1 MGSQLQTLSEE
12 EFLEIE
18 DALASTPRGR
28 AFMRMRDQRQRV
40 VAIEEVRR
48 LSVSIRD
55 WVSRKV
61 DGSGG
66 ASHLDILRRELHE
79 MGAYIQRTRDEL
91 ASLRMKDG
99 QPTSSNRI
107 NLATEELDEIVRSTE
122 RATSDIL
129 NAAEAV
135 LKLADDV
142 SPVAADKASELSAQA
157 TEILTACS
165 FQDLTGQRITKV
177 VNTLRYLEQ
186 RVNAMIEI
194 WGIETGK
201 AVAEEGDKR
210 PDSHLLN
217 GPARPGQEKSQNEI
231 DAILNGVAA
240 DTGDSASSGAKLPEL
255 LAGNGKAPD
264 TAPAPPPNGKAAA
277 SQSDIDRLF
286 G

>member
-1 MGSQLQTLSEE
+1 MASPLPTLSET

-28 AFMRMRDQRQRV
+28 AFLRMRDQRARV

-48 LSVSIRD
+48 LGLSIRD
-55 WVSRKV
+55 WVTRKV
-61 DGSGG
+61 DTGGG
-66 ASHLDILRRELHE
+66 ASHLEILRRELHE
-79 MGAYIQRTRDEL
+79 MGAYIQRTRGEL

-99 QPTSSNRI
+99 GPSSGNRI
-107 NLATEELDEIVRSTE
+107 YLATEELDEIVRSTE

-129 NAAEAV
+129 NAAEQM
-135 LKLADDV
+135 LKIAQELT
-142 SPVAADKASELSAQA
+142 PVAEEKAASLSAQA

-194 WGIETGK
+194 WGIESAK
-201 AVAEEGDKR
+201 AVDEPTDKR
-210 PDSHLLN
+210 PDAHLLN
-217 GPARPGQEKSQNEI
+217 GPARPGQEKNQSEI
-231 DAILNGVAA
+231 DAILNGV
-240 DTGDSASSGAKLPEL
+240 TGGAPNGGAKLPEL
-255 LAGNGKAPD
+255 LNKAP
-264 TAPAPPPNGKAAA
+264 A
-277 SQSDIDRLF
+277 SQSDIDRIF

>member
-1 MGSQLQTLSEE
+1 MTTQPPALNET

-18 DALASTPRGR
+18 EALASTPRGR
-28 AFMRMRDQRQRV
+28 VFLRMRDQRQRV

-55 WVSRKV
+55 WVTRKV
-61 DGSGG
+61 ETGG
-66 ASHLDILRRELHE
+66 GSHLAILRRELHE

-99 QPTSSNRI
+99 APTGSNRI

-129 NAAEAV
+129 NAAEHI
-135 LKLADDV
+135 LKLAEAV
-142 SPVAADKASELSAQA
+142 APLAADKAGELSSHA

-194 WGIETGK
+194 WGIENAK
-201 AVAEEGDKR
+201 AAEEPVDER
-210 PDSHLLN
+210 PDAHLLN
-217 GPARPGQEKSQNEI
+217 GPARPGQEKNQTEI
-231 DAILNGVAA
+231 DAILNGV
-240 DTGDSASSGAKLPEL
+240 TGGKDSKLPEL
-255 LAGNGKAPD
+255 LGKP
-264 TAPAPPPNGKAAA
+264 A
-277 SQSDIDRLF
+277 SQSDIDRMF

>member
-1 MGSQLQTLSEE
+1 MATSLPTLSET

-28 AFMRMRDQRQRV
+28 TFLRMRDQRQRV

-48 LSVSIRD
+48 LSLSIRD
-55 WVSRKV
+55 WVARKV
-61 DGSGG
+61 DSGGG
-66 ASHLDILRRELHE
+66 ASHLEILRRELHE

-99 QPTSSNRI
+99 SPSSSNRI

-135 LKLADDV
+135 LKLAEEV
-142 SPVAADKASELSAQA
+142 TPVAADKASALSAQA

-194 WGIETGK
+194 WGVETAK
-201 AVAEEGDKR
+201 SMDEPLDKR
-210 PDSHLLN
+210 PDAHLLN
-217 GPARPGQEKSQNEI
+217 GPARPGHEKNQNEI
-231 DAILNGVAA
+231 DAILNGV
-240 DTGDSASSGAKLPEL
+240 SAGPNGAGAKLPGL
-255 LAGNGKAPD
+255 LGGK
-264 TAPAPPPNGKAAA
+264 TAA
-277 SQSDIDRLF
+277 SQSDIDRMF

>member
-1 MGSQLQTLSEE
+1 MAAQLPTLSDD

-28 AFMRMRDQRQRV
+28 AFLRMRDQRQRV

-55 WVSRKV
+55 WVTRKV
-61 DGSGG
+61 DTGGS
-66 ASHLDILRRELHE
+66 ASHLEILRRELHE

-99 QPTSSNRI
+99 TPTSNNRI

-135 LKLADDV
+135 LKLAGEV
-142 SPVAADKASELSAQA
+142 SPIAAEKAAELSAQA

-194 WGIETGK
+194 WGIESGK
-201 AVAEEGDKR
+201 ALDEQADKR
-210 PDSHLLN
+210 PDAHLLN
-217 GPARPGQEKSQNEI
+217 GPARPGQEKSQSEI
-231 DAILNGVAA
+231 DAILNGV
-240 DTGDSASSGAKLPEL
+240 TGGSESGAKLPEL
-255 LAGNGKAPD
+255 L
-264 TAPAPPPNGKAAA
+264 NGKAAA
-277 SQSDIDRLF
+277 SQSDIDRMF

>member
-1 MGSQLQTLSEE
+1 MTAQPPALNEA

-18 DALASTPRGR
+18 EALASTPRGR
-28 AFMRMRDQRQRV
+28 VFLRMRDQRQRV

-55 WVSRKV
+55 WVTRKV
-61 DGSGG
+61 ENGG
-66 ASHLDILRRELHE
+66 GSHLAVLRRELHE

-99 QPTSSNRI
+99 APTGNNRI

-129 NAAEAV
+129 NAAEHI
-135 LKLADDV
+135 LKLATAV
-142 SPVAADKASELSAQA
+142 APVAGDKAGELSSHA

-194 WGIETGK
+194 WGIESAK
-201 AVAEEGDKR
+201 AQDEPVDER
-210 PDSHLLN
+210 PDAHLLN
-217 GPARPGQEKSQNEI
+217 GPARPGQEKGQAEI
-231 DAILNGVAA
+231 DAILNGV
-240 DTGDSASSGAKLPEL
+240 TGGKESKLPEL
-255 LAGNGKAPD
+255 LGKP
-264 TAPAPPPNGKAAA
+264 A
-277 SQSDIDRLF
+277 SQSDIDRMF

>member
-1 MGSQLQTLSEE
+1 MSTPSLSEN

-18 DALASTPRGR
+18 EALASTPRGR
-28 AFMRMRDQRQRV
+28 AFLRMRDQRQRV

-61 DGSGG
+61 DNGG
-66 ASHLDILRRELHE
+66 ASHITILRRELHE

-99 QPTSSNRI
+99 APASGNSRI

-129 NAAEAV
+129 NAAEHI
-135 LKLADDV
+135 LKLADSV
-142 SPVAADKASELSAQA
+142 QPVAAEAAAGLSEHA

-194 WGIETGK
+194 WGVDS
-201 AVAEEGDKR
+201 ANPVEEAADAR
-210 PDSHLLN
+210 PDAHLLN
-217 GPARPGQEKSQNEI
+217 GPARRGEEKSQSDI
-231 DAILNGVAA
+231 DAILNGV
-240 DTGDSASSGAKLPEL
+240 SAGSDAKLPEL
-255 LAGNGKAPD
+255 LNGATPQS
-264 TAPAPPPNGKAAA
+264 AAAPPPAATGPA
-277 SQSDIDRLF
+277 TQSDIDRLF
-286 G
+286 S

>member
-1 MGSQLQTLSEE
+1 MTSSLPTLSET

-28 AFMRMRDQRQRV
+28 AFLRMRDQRQRV

-48 LSVSIRD
+48 LSLSIRD
-55 WVSRKV
+55 WVTRKV
-61 DGSGG
+61 DTGGG
-66 ASHLDILRRELHE
+66 ASHLEILRRELHE

-99 QPTSSNRI
+99 APSSSNRI

-129 NAAEAV
+129 NAAEQM
-135 LKLADDV
+135 LKLAEELT
-142 SPVAADKASELSAQA
+142 PVAAEKAAAFSAQA

-194 WGIETGK
+194 WGIENAT
-201 AVAEEGDKR
+201 AVAEQTDKR
-210 PDSHLLN
+210 PDAHLLN
-217 GPARPGQEKSQNEI
+217 GPARPGQEKSQSEI
-231 DAILNGVAA
+231 DIILNGVTAGP
-240 DTGDSASSGAKLPEL
+240 DGPGAKLPEL
-255 LAGNGKAPD
+255 L
-264 TAPAPPPNGKAAA
+264 NGKAAA
-277 SQSDIDRLF
+277 SQSDIDRMF

>member
-1 MGSQLQTLSEE
+1 MTAQLPALNEA

-18 DALASTPRGR
+18 EALASTPRGR
-28 AFMRMRDQRQRV
+28 VFLRMRDQRQRV

-55 WVSRKV
+55 WVTRKV
-61 DGSGG
+61 DTGSG
-66 ASHLDILRRELHE
+66 SHLTVLRRELHE

-99 QPTSSNRI
+99 TAPTGNNRI

-129 NAAEAV
+129 NAAEHI
-135 LKLADDV
+135 LKLADAV
-142 SPVAADKASELSAQA
+142 APVAAEKAGELSAHA

-194 WGIETGK
+194 WGIESAK
-201 AVAEEGDKR
+201 ATDEPVDER

-217 GPARPGQEKSQNEI
+217 GPARPGQEKGQAEI
-231 DAILNGVAA
+231 DAILNGVTGGQ
-240 DTGDSASSGAKLPEL
+240 DTKLPKL
-255 LAGNGKAPD
+255 LGSP
-264 TAPAPPPNGKAAA
+264 A
-277 SQSDIDRLF
+277 SQSDIDRMF